1 MLIQV
6 VHCHPLTESFD
17 HALYRAIVEALTAGG
32 HEVIATDLY
41 REGFQPAMTASER
54 RSYMGNDYDSHEVAA
69 YVDTLRKIDGIVFCY
84 PHWWFAMPAVLKG
97 YVDRVWAPSRTCT
110 TFGCSGW

>member
-17 HALYRAIVEALTAGG
+17 HALYGAIVEVLRAGG

-54 RSYMGNDYDSHEVAA
+54 RSYVGNDYDADQWMQRLLFSSS
-69 YVDTLRKIDGIVFCY
+69 
-84 PHWWFAMPAVLKG
+84 W
-97 YVDRVWAPSRTCT
+97 SR
-110 TFGCSGW
+110 SR